1 MGRAV
6 LGGRFEGTLK
16 LSANLLIFCEP
27 ITVFGHRGLLRD
39 ANILRDS
46 VLLRLSTLP
55 ERANIHVQSIILHQ
69 VWEELQARENLKDKD
84 GRALDP
90 IAVAGLIDKLWE
102 VAETLTSPDDSKV
115 LWILR
120 EDYCPFPPDE
130 RLVEWRDRRAR
141 QTVPTVD
148 GTEEVPYYKMMG
160 DLIRSFG
167 PAQGPAYQPLLLL
180 FLRLFGESIKES
192 LTRSCSKL
200 ISHMDGSYSMA
211 GAAPW
216 MRALAPDLLSENDL
230 AESAF
235 AMVRLIVDLFLLW
248 TSGCFLVSR

>member
-1 MGRAV
+1 
-6 LGGRFEGTLK
+6 LT
-16 LSANLLIFCEP
+16 
-27 ITVFGHRGLLRD
+27 
-39 ANILRDS
+39 
-46 VLLRLSTLP
+46 TLP
-55 ERANIHVQSIILHQ
+55 ERANIHVQSIIDHQ

-90 IAVAGLIDKLWE
+90 IDVAGLIDKLWE
-102 VAETLTSPDDSKV
+102 LSEMLTSPDDSKV
-115 LWILR
+115 LSILR

-130 RLVEWRDRRAR
+130 RLAEWRDLRAR
-141 QTVPTVD
+141 HTVPTVD
-148 GTEEVPYYKMMG
+148 GTEEVPYCKMMG

-235 AMVRLIVDLFLLW
+235 AMVRLIVDLFLL
-248 TSGCFLVSR
+248 